1 MKDLFNKIL
10 DFGNEHF
17 NVILVTLVLTILL
30 ALTLHIIHDAKDSG
44 AIQWIE
50 NLTGQFASALLTLL
64 VANKVMGG
72 GAGGQGGAGGGANGA
87 GGAGGAGGEGPKQ

>member
-1 MKDLFNKIL
+1 MRGLFEKFF

-17 NVILVTLVLTILL
+17 NVILVALVLTFLL
-30 ALTLHIIHDAKDSG
+30 AITLHVIHDGRDAT
-44 AIQWIE
+44 AVQWIE

-72 GAGGQGGAGGGANGA
+72 GGGGT
-87 GGAGGAGGEGPKQ
+87 GGAGGAGEGGGAGGPGGAGSKQ